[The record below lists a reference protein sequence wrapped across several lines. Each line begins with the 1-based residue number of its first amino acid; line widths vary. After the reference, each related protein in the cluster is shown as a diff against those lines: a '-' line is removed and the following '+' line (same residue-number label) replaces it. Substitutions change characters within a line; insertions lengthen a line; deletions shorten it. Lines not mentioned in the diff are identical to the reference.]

1 MLMINDL
8 VNRREGK
15 LKIEADSSYSRGTRS
30 PSQGWKTF
38 KKQKY
43 YQAFVIIGML
53 FLFVFAYT
61 PMFGILMA
69 FKNYTIVD
77 GITGIFTTPWVGFK
91 HFEEFVNDYK
101 FGQLVRNTLAISL
114 LKIIF
119 AFPIPILFA
128 IMLNEVKNAIFKRFV
143 QTVSYFPHFISWVV
157 ISGLVFVFLSN
168 KEGILNHFFMQINL
182 IEKPIPF
189 LTSPDHFWGLAVG
202 TAVWKEAG
210 WWTIIF
216 LAAIAGINPS
226 LYEAAQIDGAGRLA
240 RIWHITLPGMK
251 GAIVTVLILSI
262 GSLLGG
268 GLVGSNFEQSFLL
281 GNPINNEKAE
291 IIQTY
296 AFKVGLAEGR
306 VAYAAAVDLIQA
318 IISVFLIFGSNYLAK
333 KIAKTSLF

>member
-1 MLMINDL
+1 MKAQTQTGATANAALQRTGSQPSL
-8 VNRREGK
+8 GNRF
-15 LKIEADSSYSRGTRS
+15 
-30 PSQGWKTF
+30 W
-38 KKQKY
+38 KQKY
-43 YQAFVIIGML
+43 YQLFVLLGML
-53 FLFVFAYT
+53 FLLVFAYT

-69 FKNYTIVD
+69 FKQYSIVD
-77 GITGIFTTPWVGFK
+77 GISGIFTTPWVGLK
-91 HFEEFVNDYK
+91 HFEEFVSDYK
-101 FGQLVRNTLAISL
+101 FAQIVQNTLGISL
-114 LKIIF
+114 LKIVF

-128 IMLNEVKNAIFKRFV
+128 IMLNEVRNAFFKRFV

-157 ISGLVFVFLSN
+157 VAGLAFVFLSN
-168 KEGILNHFFMQINL
+168 QEGIVNDFLLHMGL
-182 IEKPIPF
+182 IDEPIPF
-189 LTSPDHFWGLAVG
+189 LTSSGHFWGLAVG

-216 LAAIAGINPS
+216 LAAIAGIDPS
-226 LYEAAQIDGAGRLA
+226 LYEAAQIDGAGRLK
-240 RIWHITLPGMK
+240 RIWHVTLPGMK

-281 GNPINNEKAE
+281 GNPINNDKSE

-318 IISVFLIFGSNYLAK
+318 VISVILIFGSNYIAK
-333 KIAKTSLF
+333 KISKTSLF